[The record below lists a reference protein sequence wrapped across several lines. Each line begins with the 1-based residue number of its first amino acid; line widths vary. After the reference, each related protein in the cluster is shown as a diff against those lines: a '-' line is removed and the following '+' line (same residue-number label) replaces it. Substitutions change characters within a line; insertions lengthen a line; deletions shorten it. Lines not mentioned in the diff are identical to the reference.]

1 MRASALTASRSA
13 RIPGLEGLRALAAL
27 AIVVLHLWSI
37 PASVSLGTVWLRFL
51 LEPLNEGVT
60 LFFVLSGFLL
70 WRPFA
75 SAIIGARE
83 LPSLVRYGRNR
94 VLRIAPAYW
103 TVLLLAAFV
112 LQSARLTP
120 LHDPPV
126 DGSLHDPILLAKDAL
141 LVQNLTPGT
150 LSSGLI
156 PAWSLAVELVFYA
169 LVPLLALLAARL
181 AAGSEGSLRRVLAA
195 LAPAVLLLLVGIVS
209 NVVVALVV
217 PGPEAVFAR
226 TWHSVLDRGF
236 LTHADLFFA
245 GMAVAV
251 LRVQHERERLVLSAR
266 TRSILRR
273 ATLYSVPLVL
283 AGFFVL
289 PRSVYEPLVSLVC
302 AALLALVVLRAR
314 SDDSRLVSFL
324 ERRPLVGAGLI
335 SYSIFLWCFP
345 VAVFLLEHGLLLQR
359 VGPWQ
364 VAVNAAIAIPVICT
378 LATITY
384 LLVERPALRLRRPL
398 RRSARRAG
406 RGSRPLTES

>member
-1 MRASALTASRSA
+1 MPALELPVRRSA
-13 RIPGLEGLRALAAL
+13 RIPGVEGLRALAAL
-27 AIVVLHLWSI
+27 AIVVLHIWAI
-37 PASVSLGTVWLRFL
+37 PASVSIGTSWLRFL

-83 LPSLVRYGRNR
+83 LPSVARYGRNR
-94 VLRIAPAYW
+94 ALRIVPAYW

-112 LQSARLTP
+112 LQSVRLTP
-120 LHDPPV
+120 LGNAPV
-126 DGSLHDPILLAKDAL
+126 DGALHDPLVLAKDAL
-141 LVQNLTPGT
+141 LVQNLTPST

-181 AAGSEGSLRRVLAA
+181 AAGSAGSRRRVLAA

-209 NVVVALVV
+209 KVLETLVV
-217 PGPEAVFAR
+217 PGPEAVFAN

-245 GMAVAV
+245 GMAVGV

-266 TRSILRR
+266 TRSVLRR

-283 AGFFVL
+283 ACFFVI
-289 PRSVYEPLVSLVC
+289 PRYVYEPLVSLFC
-302 AALLALVVLRAR
+302 AALLALVVLRGR
-314 SDDSRLVSFL
+314 TDQSRLVSFL
-324 ERRPLVGAGLI
+324 ERPPLVRAGLI
-335 SYSIFLWCFP
+335 SYGTFLWCFP
-345 VAVFLLEHGLLLQR
+345 VVVFLLKQRLLIPH

-364 VAVNAAIAIPVICT
+364 VVVNAAIAIPVICT

-384 LLVERPALRLRRPL
+384 VLVERPASRLRRPV
-398 RRSARRAG
+398 RRSVG
-406 RGSRPLTES
+406 REGIASLPLTES